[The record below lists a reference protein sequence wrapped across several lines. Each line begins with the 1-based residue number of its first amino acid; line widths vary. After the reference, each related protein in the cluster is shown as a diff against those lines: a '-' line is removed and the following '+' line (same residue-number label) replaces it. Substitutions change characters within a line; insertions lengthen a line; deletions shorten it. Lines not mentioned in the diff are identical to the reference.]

1 MLKVN
6 SLHIGELKNKLEIDL
21 LGVARIDE
29 TSTEL
34 IRNSAAALLPGA
46 ASVIV
51 FGKEIYRELVALIA
65 PSNEVGAAEP
75 AALLKPHYNYLN
87 GRLNRAIYFVS
98 DMLRKEG
105 FRTLPLP
112 PVDCPTDQRTLVA
125 VFSYKHAAVAAGLG
139 TIGRNGLLVTRE
151 FGPRVRLACLLTDAP
166 LEATPLPGE
175 NFCRDCKACIRACP
189 AGSLSEPAGDEI
201 YAMNKFSCRTYRQ
214 TGLTCSLCIKVCD
227 RGQKT
232 DEGR

>member
-1 MLKVN
+1 MLKFD
-6 SLHIGELKNKLEIDL
+6 SGQIREMKESFEIDL

-29 TSTEL
+29 TSPDPLRT
-34 IRNSAAALLPGA
+34 SAAALLPGA
-46 ASVIV
+46 VSVVV
-51 FGKEIYRELVALIA
+51 FGKEIYRELVALIG
-65 PSNEVGAAEP
+65 PTNQVGAAEP

-87 GRLNRAIYFVS
+87 GRINRAVYMVS

-189 AGSLSEPAGDEI
+189 AGALSEPADDEI
-201 YAMNKFSCRTYRQ
+201 YAMNKFACRTYRQ

-227 RGQKT
+227 RG
-232 DEGR
+232 